1 MKVLLDECI
10 PERLRGHL
18 KGHEI
23 HSVRY
28 AGLSGR
34 KNGELLRLADEAGC
48 GVLLTVDQGI
58 PYQNSMTGRGIAVVV
73 LRAPGNDIN
82 TLKKKMMEAVASAL
96 ITISAG
102 EIIALEYPETH
113 DR

>member
-10 PERLRGHL
+10 PERLRGYF

-23 HSVRY
+23 HTVRY

-34 KNGELLRLADEAGC
+34 KNGELLRLADDAGF

-58 PYQNSMTGRGIAVVV
+58 PNQNSMTGRGIAVIV
-73 LRAPGNDIN
+73 LRAPGNDID
-82 TLKKKMMEAVASAL
+82 TLRQMTDAVTCAL
-96 ITISAG
+96 INISAG
-102 EIIALEYPETH
+102 EIVTLEYSTPGAG
-113 DR
+113 